1 MAGQYHSADTSKM
14 VVNINEYH
22 GVGSRICLSKYL
34 KNGAL
39 WESRR
44 LSAGKGRCTQWV
56 ENSRFGRYSKV

>member
-14 VVNINEYH
+14 VVNINEYY

-39 WESRR
+39 GESR
-44 LSAGKGRCTQWV
+44 
-56 ENSRFGRYSKV
+56 